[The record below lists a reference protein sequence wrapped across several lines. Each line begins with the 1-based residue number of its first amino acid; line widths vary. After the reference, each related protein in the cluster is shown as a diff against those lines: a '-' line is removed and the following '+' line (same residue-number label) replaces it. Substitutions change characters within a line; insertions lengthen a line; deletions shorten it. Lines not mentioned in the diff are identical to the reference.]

1 MKRFNKEIKLNKISS
16 FLIKL
21 GTTNKMNPIVF
32 YINGSTWVKPLD
44 DENFSDKI
52 NNIIYNFKK
61 NILNSFL
68 SNDKISNKFIL
79 NFDTKTNAMQKGK
92 KTFVTFELYLRQ
104 KNNINSLKDIMEI
117 NENINPNIISLIDSL
132 KNHFIQ
138 NNFEFI

>member
-1 MKRFNKEIKLNKISS
+1 
-16 FLIKL
+16 
-21 GTTNKMNPIVF
+21 
-32 YINGSTWVKPLD
+32 
-44 DENFSDKI
+44 
-52 NNIIYNFKK
+52 
-61 NILNSFL
+61 
-68 SNDKISNKFIL
+68 
-79 NFDTKTNAMQKGK
+79 MQKGK